1 MLRAPMARRPLVSI
15 ALAAVT
21 ATIPSASRADD
32 AIPKDLPRLLLDTGR
47 LEEPP
52 PDKDQLRFTMHGEYQ
67 LRYQA
72 QRTFPLTA
80 TTSAMDRR
88 PGLVEEST
96 GQRHFTHHWLRVR
109 PRLLLRDTLQL
120 VGQLDVVTGLL
131 PFGER
136 ARDTSEDLTP
146 RDTFNGFDNIQLRWL
161 YAQVNTPIG
170 VLRIG
175 QQPNH
180 WGMGILTND
189 GDHPPLFGDY
199 RYGSISERV
208 LFATRPGGKD
218 TDFVIAV
225 AGDLVYRDNTARLS
239 RGDHAFQ
246 GVLAAFYEHGFDR
259 LGVFS
264 TLRHQTTDRTSGP
277 AVYTYVDSLDALA
290 VDAHGRVAVP
300 VPNEKAFFFAEAE
313 GVVVL
318 GSTNIVRTQDQ
329 ALDGSRTSVLA
340 YGGAAMLGVVHKAE
354 AKDVGQGRA
363 SAYGDLVAQLEA
375 GYASGDSDP
384 YDGTQRRLVFDPNH
398 KVGLLLFDEVLR
410 FQTARSAT
418 AAADPLLANSQRR
431 SPGLDQLPS
440 NGGVFG
446 AQYLNPTV
454 IYRPRPWLDLKGG
467 AVIAQATADIVDP
480 YLLTTTGSY
489 VNYRGGN
496 PRKKDLGVELDA
508 GVEARFPLRAGLNL
522 ALGAQGGV
530 LFPGG
535 AMENALGERLKTQWV
550 TIARGGLLF

>member
-1 MLRAPMARRPLVSI
+1 MLPGPMGRRPLAASI
-15 ALAAVT
+15 ALAAI
-21 ATIPSASRADD
+21 ASANEALADD
-32 AIPKDLPRLLLDTGR
+32 AVPKDLPRLIFDTGR
-47 LEEPP
+47 APELE
-52 PDKDQLRFTMHGEYQ
+52 KDPERLRFSMHGEYQ
-67 LRYQA
+67 LRLQA
-72 QRTFPLTA
+72 QRTFPMTPTL
-80 TTSAMDRR
+80 SAMEAQ
-88 PGLVEEST
+88 PGLVEQSH
-96 GQRHFTHHWLRVR
+96 GQRVFTNHWLRVR
-109 PRLLLRDTLQL
+109 PRFLMRDKLEV

-136 ARDTSEDLTP
+136 ARGTSEDLTP
-146 RDTFNGFDNIQLRWL
+146 RDSFNGFENVQPRWL
-161 YAQVNTPIG
+161 YAQIDTAIG

-180 WGMGILTND
+180 WGMGLFAND

-218 TDFVIAV
+218 SDFVVAI

-246 GVLAAFYEHGFDR
+246 GVLAAFYEHGYDR

-264 TLRHQTTDRTSGP
+264 TLRHQTNDRTSAGP
-277 AVYTYVDSLDALA
+277 FHTYVDSLDALA

-300 VPNEKAFFFAEAE
+300 VPNEKAFFFGEAEAIL
-313 GVVVL
+313 VL

-329 ALDGSRTSVLA
+329 AASGTRTSVLA
-340 YGGAAMLGVVHKAE
+340 YGGAAVAGFVRRAE
-354 AKDVGQGRA
+354 ASEVGQKRA
-363 SAYGDLVAQLEA
+363 SAFGDLVMQVEA
-375 GYASGDSDP
+375 GYASGDADP

-398 KVGLLLFDEVLR
+398 KIGLLLFDEVLR
-410 FQTARSAT
+410 FQTARAAT
-418 AAADPLLANSQRR
+418 AAADPLLSNSSRR

-454 IYRPRPWLDLKGG
+454 IVRPRPWLDLKGG
-467 AVIAQATADIVDP
+467 AVVAQSTADLVDP
-480 YLLTTTGSY
+480 YLVTTQGAY

-496 PRKKDLGVELDA
+496 ARKKDLGVELDA
-508 GVEARFPLRAGLNL
+508 GVEARRPLGYGLTL

-535 AMENALGERLKTQWV
+535 AMENARGERLKPQWISV
-550 TIARGGLLF
+550 IRGGVLF